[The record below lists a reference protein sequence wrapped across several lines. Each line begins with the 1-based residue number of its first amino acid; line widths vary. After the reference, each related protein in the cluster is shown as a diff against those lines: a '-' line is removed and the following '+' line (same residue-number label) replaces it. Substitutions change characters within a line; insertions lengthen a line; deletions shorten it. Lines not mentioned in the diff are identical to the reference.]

1 MHNISDNVLIAI
13 IAVCGV
19 IIAAVC
25 ALGGAIFGYIAN
37 NKRLDKIDSTL
48 ILIQTDIREW
58 FNQVNKI
65 KAHVKMD

>member
-1 MHNISDNVLIAI
+1 
-13 IAVCGV
+13 
-19 IIAAVC
+19 
-25 ALGGAIFGYIAN
+25 
-37 NKRLDKIDSTL
+37 LDKIDSTL

>member
-19 IIAAVC
+19 IIAVC

>member
-1 MHNISDNVLIAI
+1 
-13 IAVCGV
+13 
-19 IIAAVC
+19 VC